1 LISGGAY
8 FIGVFG
14 RLFVTL
20 DEIGGD
26 LDRIVPTMLEKA
38 LPDYLMGI
46 VIILVLSASMSTLS
60 SLVLVSS
67 SAISMDLVKG
77 VFFPKMKSEKV
88 MVLMR
93 ILCALFVAFSFVVG
107 VRPSSI

>member
-1 LISGGAY
+1 MIHKEGYYCFDDFRNIDIGGAY

-38 LPDYLMGI
+38 LR
-46 VIILVLSASMSTLS
+46 II
-60 SLVLVSS
+60 
-67 SAISMDLVKG
+67 
-77 VFFPKMKSEKV
+77 
-88 MVLMR
+88 
-93 ILCALFVAFSFVVG
+93 
-107 VRPSSI
+107 

>member
-1 LISGGAY
+1 LFDDFATLISGGAY

-77 VFFPKMKSEKV
+77 VIFPEDEE
-88 MVLMR
+88 
-93 ILCALFVAFSFVVG
+93 
-107 VRPSSI
+107 